1 MAGGTGNGDGVRL
14 MSCQVFS
21 GVSNPSDEII
31 SRAIKY
37 AADHGAS
44 ILQCSYGTSA
54 NFTSD
59 RQYEENSPLEI
70 EALRYF
76 MAQNNCAAMD
86 GGLAI
91 YSAGNESKNI
101 SNFPGGYSKCISVT
115 SIGPDCLPAYYT
127 CYGQGCNIA
136 APGGEIVGFSGGERA
151 GVLSTTC
158 SELTGSDYGYMQGT
172 SMACP
177 HMSGVAALGLSYALS
192 KGKHYTRDEFI
203 SMLLTAV
210 NEIDSRF
217 EGTKSTGAKITLED
231 YRGKMGTGLTD
242 AYQLLMQIEGTPC
255 LKVSTN
261 KLELITLTKHFGG
274 SAQDLTYLDVEMSK
288 EDMDKLG
295 ITSAPKM
302 YNGQLM
308 IKCTKPG
315 VARIKVSAVGGGTRR
330 VRRRSWEVSRSPR
343 SSPSSPAKR
352 APRMAVG
359 YNKL

>member
-1 MAGGTGNGDGVRL
+1 
-14 MSCQVFS
+14 
-21 GVSNPSDEII
+21 
-31 SRAIKY
+31 
-37 AADHGAS
+37 
-44 ILQCSYGTSA
+44 
-54 NFTSD
+54 
-59 RQYEENSPLEI
+59 
-70 EALRYF
+70 
-76 MAQNNCAAMD
+76 
-86 GGLAI
+86 
-91 YSAGNESKNI
+91 
-101 SNFPGGYSKCISVT
+101 
-115 SIGPDCLPAYYT
+115 
-127 CYGQGCNIA
+127 
-136 APGGEIVGFSGGERA
+136 
-151 GVLSTTC
+151 
-158 SELTGSDYGYMQGT
+158 
-172 SMACP
+172 MACP

-217 EGTKSTGAKITLED
+217 EGIKSTGAKITLEN

-295 ITSAPKM
+295 ISSAPKM

-315 VARIKVSAVGGGTRR
+315 VARIKVSAVGGGTRPGSATIMGGIEISKEFAIIAR
-330 VRRRSWEVSRSPR
+330 ETGAENGGW
-343 SSPSSPAKR
+343 
-352 APRMAVG
+352 
-359 YNKL
+359 L